1 MGTKFN
7 SFRVWAFNI
16 KVKKIMYELIKNK
29 QNCKEHSKEDIESI
43 VNSFTNG
50 SVPDYQISAW
60 LMAVYLNGMTN
71 LEAAYYTQCLTNSGK
86 KIKFTKLNGPIVDKH
101 STGGVGDKVS
111 LILGPILAACNCY
124 VPMIVGRGLGHT
136 GGTLD
141 KLESIKDYNGFLS
154 VDKFKNIVKEIGVS
168 IIGQTNEIC
177 PADKKIYAL
186 RDLTA
191 TIESNPLICGSILS
205 KKIAEGI
212 NHLVMDIKIGNGA
225 FMKNINEAKILGE
238 YLKDIGLKSNLK
250 VKYSITDMN
259 QPLGNYSGLL
269 CEVIESLNT
278 LKGEGPEDLKKVTY
292 HLAEKCLSLV
302 GIKNPTKKI
311 KEVINNGSAYEKFEK
326 MIFAHGGKMKSIY
339 LNPKSRKIIKSNVEG
354 YLSIKDTKRIGMAI
368 IEVGGGR
375 KKIEDTVDPQAGIRF
390 FKKHGE
396 LIKKNEPI
404 FEVFGSDQNKL
415 LIASKFINESI
426 QIKNQLPSHY
436 KLIY

>member
-1 MGTKFN
+1 
-7 SFRVWAFNI
+7 
-16 KVKKIMYELIKNK
+16 MYELIKHK

-43 VNSFTNG
+43 VNSFING

-278 LKGEGPEDLKKVTY
+278 LKGV
-292 HLAEKCLSLV
+292 LSTSL
-302 GIKNPTKKI
+302 
-311 KEVINNGSAYEKFEK
+311 GS
-326 MIFAHGGKMKSIY
+326 SL
-339 LNPKSRKIIKSNVEG
+339 LNMTIIS
-354 YLSIKDTKRIGMAI
+354 
-368 IEVGGGR
+368 
-375 KKIEDTVDPQAGIRF
+375 
-390 FKKHGE
+390 
-396 LIKKNEPI
+396 
-404 FEVFGSDQNKL
+404 QN
-415 LIASKFINESI
+415 
-426 QIKNQLPSHY
+426 
-436 KLIY
+436 